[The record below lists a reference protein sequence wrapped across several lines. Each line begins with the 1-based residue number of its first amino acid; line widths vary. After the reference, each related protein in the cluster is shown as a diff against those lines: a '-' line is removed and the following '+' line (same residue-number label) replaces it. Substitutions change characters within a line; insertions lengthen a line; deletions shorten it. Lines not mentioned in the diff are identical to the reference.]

1 VATIVPALAGF
12 FDTVLDKSVSELNFK
27 SIVDGLGAVLYE
39 FPFNVPAYY
48 ALILRSLSVLEGLA
62 LYSDPNYK
70 VSRSGERSETRNLQ
84 RCLCL
89 SADDAMETG
98 ASQAPES

>member
-1 VATIVPALAGF
+1 VAPIVPALAGF

-27 SIVDGLGAVLYE
+27 SIVDGLGSVLYE

-70 VSRSGERSETRNLQ
+70 VGERSET
-84 RCLCL
+84 
-89 SADDAMETG
+89 
-98 ASQAPES
+98 